1 MKIAKMKARRP
12 RVAIFLHALGP
23 YFDQLQQGIAAYHQ
37 LHGPWEFLHEQFGMN
52 PNKKP
57 QLREVD
63 GVIVS
68 LGSGRDPAA
77 YQRLLRAIERAGK
90 PVVDITPHRF
100 DLPFPQVC
108 VDDAAV
114 GRAAAEHLLALGFSN
129 FGFVGIPYSFSHERH
144 QGFSSVLAS
153 RGLSCLIP
161 PANGAW
167 WDTPKQL
174 ALWGPWFRS
183 VPKPI
188 AIFAAFDLLA
198 ASIMVAA
205 QEKGILVPDQMAFM
219 GVDNGSACDLFRP
232 SITSVPLDG
241 VRTGFE
247 GARLLHEMMEGSPAP
262 RSSILIPP
270 LSVIP
275 RGSTDSM
282 VIDDMDVIAAV
293 RYIRDHAASP
303 ISTPEIVQHVAVS
316 RRKLEKQFKAALQRT
331 IGDEVR
337 RVHTNRA
344 MELLR
349 GTRLTLEDVAEKS
362 GFGSGAAFTR
372 IFTRVAGSS
381 PSRYR
386 RQAVAQAAQAPP
398 HRDAMPYLRRLTSPA
413 NS

>member
-1 MKIAKMKARRP
+1 MGVKRAK
-12 RVAIFLHALGP
+12 VAIFLRVIGN

-37 LHGPWEFLHEQFGMN
+37 LHGPWEFLHEQVGLN
-52 PNKKP
+52 PHKMP
-57 QLREVD
+57 RLREVD
-63 GVIVS
+63 GVIVAPS
-68 LGSGRDPAA
+68 TGRNPAER
-77 YQRLLRAIERAGK
+77 QRLLRAIERAGK
-90 PVVDITPHRF
+90 PVVDVTPHQC
-100 DLPFPQVC
+100 DVPFAQVR
-108 VDDAAV
+108 VDDMAV
-114 GRAAAEHLLALGFSN
+114 GRAAAEHLLALGFN
-129 FGFVGIPYSFSHERH
+129 TFGFFGIPFSFSRERR
-144 QGFSSVLAS
+144 QGFSDSLAS
-153 RGLSCLIP
+153 RGLRCLIP

-167 WDTPKQL
+167 WDLPKQS

-188 AIFAAFDLLA
+188 AIFTTFDALT
-198 ASIMVAA
+198 ASVMAAA
-205 QEKGILVPDQMAFM
+205 QAEGILVPDEMAFM
-219 GVDNGSACDLFRP
+219 GVDNGSVCDLYRP

-241 VRTGFE
+241 VRAGFE
-247 GARLLHEMMEGSPAP
+247 AAQLLDRMMEGQATPKEP
-262 RSSILIPP
+262 ILIPP
-270 LSVIP
+270 LAVVS
-275 RGSTDSM
+275 RASTDSM

-293 RYIRDHAASP
+293 RYIRDHAASQM
-303 ISTPEIVQHVAVS
+303 STPEIVQHVAVS
-316 RRKLEKQFKAALQRT
+316 RRKLEKQFQAALQRT

-372 IFTRVAGSS
+372 IFTRVVGTS

-413 NS
+413 NP